1 MEPGARHKFVGPSGA
16 GKNSTIKI
24 MSRLLEAEEGRI
36 TINGMDARADLRK
49 LKAMIGY
56 VLGGEVKI
64 STIYGDVICK
74 IKAGTQSGSQIRL
87 KGKGIVASGNPA
99 VHGDQYVTVEV
110 QVPKNLTPE
119 AKQKLKEFEQLCN
132 EAGKSTHG
140 GYAA

>member
-1 MEPGARHKFVGPSGA
+1 M
-16 GKNSTIKI
+16 
-24 MSRLLEAEEGRI
+24 
-36 TINGMDARADLRK
+36 
-49 LKAMIGY
+49 
-56 VLGGEVKI
+56 LGGEVKI

-132 EAGKSTHG
+132 ETGKSTHG